1 MKKRVKTKWLK
12 ALRSGDYPR
21 TTGQL
26 RDENGFCC
34 LGVLCNI
41 HAQEHPELAVKE
53 TSKFSYMDAFGHL
66 PPAVVEWAGL
76 MEVASEKDAAEP
88 TDINV
93 TYRGQATTLVNLN
106 DTDRLSFKQ
115 IANVIERCL

>member
-53 TSKFSYMDAFGHL
+53 TSKFSYMDASGHL

-76 MEVASEKDAAEP
+76 RDVAEEEAEDEP
-88 TDINV
+88 TDVKV

-106 DTDRLSFKQ
+106 DTDKLSFKQ